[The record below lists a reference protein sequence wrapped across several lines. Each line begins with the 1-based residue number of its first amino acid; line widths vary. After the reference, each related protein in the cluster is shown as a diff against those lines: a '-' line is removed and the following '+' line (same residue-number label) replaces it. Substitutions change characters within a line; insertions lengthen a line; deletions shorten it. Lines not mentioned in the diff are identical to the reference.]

1 MEFTIYNLQ
10 HTRKLSTYKIGIY
23 LDLFESGSLSKKKLL
38 LIKIKAIYKPD
49 TDKNMVLATIKVEM
63 NYSNHNQDALQLNLN
78 MNKTLPI
85 SIS

>member
-1 MEFTIYNLQ
+1 
-10 HTRKLSTYKIGIY
+10 
-23 LDLFESGSLSKKKLL
+23 

-63 NYSNHNQDALQLNLN
+63 NYSNHNQDALQLNLK